1 LAEDAAAGKT
11 DPRRLASLSAD
22 NDVRGIDFASSK
34 RDAHRRRSIM
44 TRGRRAYYCT
54 SRRAL
59 VTSKISADALSRS
72 AAAAAASKSKL

>member
-1 LAEDAAAGKT
+1 LAEDTAAGKT

-34 RDAHRRRSIM
+34 RDAHRRHTIM
-44 TRGRRAYYCT
+44 TPA
-54 SRRAL
+54 A
-59 VTSKISADALSRS
+59 A